1 MPLKELAERRNI
13 LHRKS
18 SAQTVLAHALSDVQ
32 IGEVAVV
39 SSFGA
44 ESVVLLHMVSEINKA
59 TPVIFL
65 DTEMLFAETLQYQ
78 HDVAKFLGLTNVRVI
93 TPTRDAVFIND
104 VDGLL
109 HQADTT
115 ACCHLRKVKPLNDA
129 LAEFG
134 GWITGRKRYQS
145 GARATIPLFERDA
158 RKIKVNPLA
167 SWTAADIAA
176 YMETHNL
183 PRHPLV
189 AKGYPSIGC
198 MPCTSRVGDHESA
211 RSGRWRDAAKTECG
225 IHFSPNEAVH
235 APASKQ

>member
-18 SAQTVLAHALSDVQ
+18 DAQTVLAHALSDVQ

-44 ESVVLLHMVSEINKA
+44 ESVVLLHMVSEINKT

-65 DTEMLFAETLQYQ
+65 DTEMLFTETTQYQ
-78 HDVAKFLGLTNVRVI
+78 RDVAKFLGLTDVRVI
-93 TPTRDAVFIND
+93 TPARDAVFIND

-145 GARATIPLFERDA
+145 GVRATIPLFERDA

-167 SWTAADIAA
+167 AWTAADIAT
-176 YMETHNL
+176 YMDTHSL

-189 AKGYPSIGC
+189 AKGNPSIGC
-198 MPCTSRVGDHESA
+198 TPCTTRVGDQENA

-225 IHFSPNEAVH
+225 IHFARNETAHTDV
-235 APASKQ
+235 SGQ